1 MEAKRRARKEN
12 AAKKRDMIRQAKS
25 VQGTDCGGTYPY
37 YVMQLDHLRDKS
49 FGLGRAAHK
58 DHGIGKIQEE
68 IEKCEPVCANC
79 HAERTQSRMK
89 LKT

>member
-37 YVMQLDHLRDKS
+37 YVMHLDHLGGKRFNLGSSHKS
-49 FGLGRAAHK
+49 Y
-58 DHGIGKIQEE
+58 GIGKIQEE